1 MDFSTIEKVGDTD
14 QGEET
19 TQALDVSVYTA
30 CEPGATK
37 TPPANIDAIK
47 SATLVTKTDGSRQVV
62 FDLGETIVFGL
73 HGHMEAFVYT
83 MQAAWK
89 MHLRQSRRMIQAA

>member
-1 MDFSTIEKVGDTD
+1 MAYISEVLFRMDFSTIEKVGDTD

-47 SATLVTKTDGSRQVV
+47 SATLVTKADGSRQLV
-62 FDLGETIVFGL
+62 FDLG
-73 HGHMEAFVYT
+73 
-83 MQAAWK
+83 
-89 MHLRQSRRMIQAA
+89 

>member
-1 MDFSTIEKVGDTD
+1 MY
-14 QGEET
+14 
-19 TQALDVSVYTA
+19 LVYTA

-47 SATLVTKTDGSRQVV
+47 SATLVTKADGSRQLV

-73 HGHMEAFVYT
+73 HGHMGSLRVYNADS
-83 MQAAWK
+83 MENALK
-89 MHLRQSRRMIQAA
+89 QSQRMIQAA